1 VVIHRLPAGQ
11 SLLHPPSRCPKCERR
26 LAFHDNVPVLGWLWL
41 RGRCRYCAEPISV
54 QYPLVEAA
62 TAALFAGWFWLCYF
76 TTLRPGFVGGGLA
89 ETWPVLVVEL
99 LLIAGLVAATLI
111 DAKFYIIPLE
121 IPWTVTG
128 LAVLLLPAAVALF
141 PGTIAEVELPPVSR
155 NGLALLESER
165 LGEVRPP
172 MDRASEVQL
181 AIAWRQPGP
190 VEVSPAPLV
199 SSRAAVT
206 AVGGVLGL
214 LLSLVLLWRRWLPR
228 SFDKP
233 ADGSASEKGG
243 GEIPAAAHDQ
253 TAAEESRPDPDGAS
267 GTAENDP
274 QAWPEEHP
282 HPRREVMKELLF
294 LAPPILG
301 ALVAFWIGP
310 GGEWPAPLRVPG
322 GVLLGYLAGAG
333 IVWIVRIL
341 GTLGFGREAMGL
353 GDMHLLAAVGA
364 VAGWEVPVI
373 AFFGAPFLGL
383 AWALIST
390 GAQKLLNRQVKVIPY
405 GPHLAAA
412 ALVVVAFREPLVT
425 YFGRALLG

>member
-1 VVIHRLPAGQ
+1 M
-11 SLLHPPSRCPKCERR
+11 SSESSNTPPSPSQGSGDSWNSRVGVILAVAGSAIGLGNFLRFPSVAAEYGGGAFVIPYLLALMLVGMPVAWVEWSIGRYGGRR
-26 LAFHDNVPVLGWLWL
+26 GFNSLAGIFHAVSGN
-41 RGRCRYCAEPISV
+41 R
-54 QYPLVEAA
+54 
-62 TAALFAGWFWLCYF
+62 
-76 TTLRPGFVGGGLA
+76 FVGC
-89 ETWPVLVVEL
+89 
-99 LLIAGLVAATLI
+99 
-111 DAKFYIIPLE
+111 F
-121 IPWTVTG
+121 
-128 LAVLLLPAAVALF
+128 
-141 PGTIAEVELPPVSR
+141 
-155 NGLALLESER
+155 
-165 LGEVRPP
+165 
-172 MDRASEVQL
+172 
-181 AIAWRQPGP
+181 
-190 VEVSPAPLV
+190 
-199 SSRAAVT
+199 
-206 AVGGVLGL
+206 GVLGL

-243 GEIPAAAHDQ
+243 GEIPAAAHGQ

-341 GTLGFGREAMGL
+341 GTLGCGGEAMGL